1 MLIKQIDD
9 KKKRV
14 EKNKKEASIC
24 FISIQDKVL
33 NTYFFILYFA
43 EWINCTVFALSIRQY
58 FAALQYQKFML

>member
-33 NTYFFILYFA
+33 NTYFFILYFGPY
-43 EWINCTVFALSIRQY
+43 RQLGM
-58 FAALQYQKFML
+58 F

>member
-33 NTYFFILYFA
+33 NTCFFILYFGPY
-43 EWINCTVFALSIRQY
+43 RQLDM
-58 FAALQYQKFML
+58 FLQKYQDQHP